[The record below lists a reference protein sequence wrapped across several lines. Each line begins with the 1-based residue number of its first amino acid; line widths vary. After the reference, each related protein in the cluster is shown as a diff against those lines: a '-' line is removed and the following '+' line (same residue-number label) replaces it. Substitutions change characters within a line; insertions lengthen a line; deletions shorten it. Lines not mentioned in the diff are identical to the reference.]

1 MEASADHRAAFAAL
15 HRRLAKVRR
24 DDLLWDVCSQLSILS
39 YEVNH
44 PQRADVLVDITE
56 QKPVLEEAMEVMRA
70 AEERELAGHE
80 VLHLEVGQPS
90 TPAPAGAL
98 HAAADALQTDRL
110 GYTGAAG
117 IPALR
122 DRIARWYDERYG
134 VAVPAERQLAAIEA
148 LAGQLTPGMLAL
160 PEPVL
165 AALPPR
171 PPGYGD
177 DRERFE
183 RQTGSTFDPMA
194 PAAALVDLVLQVAL
208 HPQRAARMNAQ
219 HARDA
224 DLPSF
229 RLVLAAVF
237 LEPWMATDPTDD
249 MAGALQ
255 RQAQSQ
261 ALTGVMTLAAQAGVH
276 AQVRA
281 QAGAALAELEDWL
294 DKRTR
299 RPLVDPEWAAHQAM
313 ALEQLRAWREN
324 ADAWVPSESP
334 SAPPG
339 SPIGSGVSW
348 NR

>member
-1 MEASADHRAAFAAL
+1 MSF
-15 HRRLAKVRR
+15 
-24 DDLLWDVCSQLSILS
+24 
-39 YEVNH
+39 
-44 PQRADVLVDITE
+44 
-56 QKPVLEEAMEVMRA
+56 
-70 AEERELAGHE
+70 
-80 VLHLEVGQPS
+80 
-90 TPAPAGAL
+90 TPPLPAGASS
-98 HAAADALQTDRL
+98 HDSADGLPLGKLLALAL
-110 GYTGAAG
+110 AG
-117 IPALR
+117 FIT
-122 DRIARWYDERYG
+122 IMTET
-134 VAVPAERQLAAIEA
+134 VPAGLLPQIGQGLGVSEA

-261 ALTGVMTLAAQAGVH
+261 ALTGVMTLAAQAG
-276 AQVRA
+276 
-281 QAGAALAELEDWL
+281 AALAELEDWL